1 MLAMASESLELT
13 EEQVLFFRARRGHL
27 AGDGAAGVAAAA
39 RAMLG
44 AQSQQLPPSLL
55 ALSLR
60 TAGRPTAAEVA
71 VRLLGPDRDLVR
83 TWGPR
88 DTLHVYDAAA
98 DWADV
103 VAAREQWAPGG
114 RRGVMPSEELL
125 DAVRKVLAENGGKA
139 TRKDLFDILPA
150 DYVAEAGKKIGP
162 GPKALQLA
170 AARPLWV
177 LANRGE
183 VCLIEKRGAE
193 QVYVSRAAWFPDLPW
208 PGPPAL
214 EAAVR
219 LTRRYLA
226 VHGPATATDVA
237 HFFGARVRDARGW
250 LKALEAPSRRRSAD
264 GSQLAP
270 VRCGDRRGLVA
281 LAGDAGDLTAE
292 LPATASAWPVRLL
305 PLWESLL
312 MAHADKSWTVPEEAE
327 RKLVW
332 RKAGYVAATVL
343 ARGRIVAT
351 WTHKKRSRRLTV
363 QIEPLGSWRTG
374 KHAAGARREAHA
386 VARHFGLE
394 GADVTIGS

>member
-1 MLAMASESLELT
+1 MASKPPPLAPQEPNLELT

-27 AGDGAAGVAAAA
+27 AGGAADVAAAA

-60 TAGRPTAAEVA
+60 TAGRPAATEIEE
-71 VRLLGPDRDLVR
+71 RLFGPGRDLVR

-114 RRGVMPSEELL
+114 RRGVMPSGELL
-125 DAVRKVLAENGGKA
+125 DAVRKVMAGAGGKA
-139 TRKDLFDILPA
+139 TRKDLFSVLPA
-150 DYVAEAGKKIGP
+150 DYVAEAAEKIGP
-162 GPKALQLA
+162 GPKAQQLA
-170 AARPLWV
+170 AARPLWA
-177 LANRGE
+177 LAHRGE
-183 VCLIEKRGAE
+183 VCLTEKLGAE
-193 QVYVSRAAWFPDLPW
+193 QVYASRATWFPDLPW
-208 PGPPAL
+208 AVAPAL
-214 EAAVR
+214 EAATR

-226 VHGPATATDVA
+226 AYGPATANDVA
-237 HFFGARVRDARGW
+237 HFFGARVKQARGW
-250 LKALEAPSRRRSAD
+250 LETLQDALIA
-264 GSQLAP
+264 

-281 LAGDAGDLTAE
+281 LAEDAADLVVE
-292 LPATASAWPVRLL
+292 PPATKNGWPARML
-305 PLWESLL
+305 PLWEGML

-327 RKLVW
+327 RKLIW

-351 WTHKKRSRRLTV
+351 WTHKKRSRRLAV
-363 QIEPLGSWRTG
+363 AVEPLGSWRVRA
-374 KHAAGARREAHA
+374 HAAATRREADA

-394 GADVTIGS
+394 GADVTIG